1 MRALRV
7 VKALF
12 LILLYSTFAN
22 IMSMLIRRHY
32 VLVTDN
38 VLTLENS
45 RISRI
50 FIYDKG
56 MYYIKDGS
64 ILERITMQSH
74 VIPLTI
80 SVKYFVSM
88 VKATNKQ

>member
-1 MRALRV
+1 
-7 VKALF
+7 
-12 LILLYSTFAN
+12 
-22 IMSMLIRRHY
+22 MSMLIRRHY